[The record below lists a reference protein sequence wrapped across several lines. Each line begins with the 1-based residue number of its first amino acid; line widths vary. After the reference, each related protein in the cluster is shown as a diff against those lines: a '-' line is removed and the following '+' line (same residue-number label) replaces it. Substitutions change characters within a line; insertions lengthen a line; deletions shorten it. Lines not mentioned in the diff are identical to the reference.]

1 MDESKWR
8 KWTSSEVERWLA
20 KNPSLC
26 ALVPIFE
33 ENDVSGQDLQ
43 HLAAKDLKE
52 LGVSKEL
59 QAVLLE
65 HLEELKL
72 KYSKSSS
79 TSGESGSEEQHQ
91 NTNQPDS
98 RSKSLPQSKKDKEG
112 KDDEKQKIVKKAK
125 SVREGKG
132 VENRNSFEREELELG
147 DPISTSSFNRVC
159 KGTWRGTVVGYHL
172 LFFFWGYDVMIKFNI
187 LIISETLRWR
197 LRSCRRDLI
206 LRWARRTYFGRLIFY
221 RPCGIPT

>member
-20 KNPSLC
+20 KNPSLF

-43 HLAAKDLKE
+43 HLAAKDLKD
-52 LGVSKEL
+52 
-59 QAVLLE
+59 
-65 HLEELKL
+65 
-72 KYSKSSS
+72 
-79 TSGESGSEEQHQ
+79 GSEEQHQ

-112 KDDEKQKIVKKAK
+112 KDDEKQRIVKKAK

-147 DPISTSSFNRVC
+147 DPISTSSSFNRVC
-159 KGTWRGTVVGYHL
+159 KGTWRGTVVGYQP
-172 LFFFWGYDVMIKFNI
+172 FFFF
-187 LIISETLRWR
+187 
-197 LRSCRRDLI
+197 
-206 LRWARRTYFGRLIFY
+206 
-221 RPCGIPT
+221 